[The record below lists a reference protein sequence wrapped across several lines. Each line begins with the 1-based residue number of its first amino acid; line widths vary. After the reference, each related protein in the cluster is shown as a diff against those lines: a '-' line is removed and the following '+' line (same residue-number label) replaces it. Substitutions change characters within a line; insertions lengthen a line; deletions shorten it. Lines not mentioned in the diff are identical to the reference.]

1 LTSRTVRFTLTPA
14 IKVDLARS
22 YPSMGEQP
30 HLTTDLV
37 AAMAT
42 AAGMPIPAD
51 HLEPATEILE
61 ALYELDARLAHL
73 NLDGVIPELR
83 WDARWTIDTEAGQ

>member
-1 LTSRTVRFTLTPA
+1 
-14 IKVDLARS
+14 
-22 YPSMGEQP
+22 MGEQP
-30 HLTTDLV
+30 HLTPDLV

-61 ALYELDARLAHL
+61 ALYQLDARLAHL
-73 NLDGVIPELR
+73 NLEGVIPELR
-83 WDARWTIDTEAGQ
+83 WDARWTLEEEAGL

>member
-1 LTSRTVRFTLTPA
+1 LTGVTVGFTLTPA

-22 YPSMGEQP
+22 YPSMGKQP

-37 AAMAT
+37 AVMAT
-42 AAGMPIPAD
+42 AAGMPIPAE

-83 WDARWTIDTEAGQ
+83 WDARWSIGMEEGQ